1 MRIGRQRTRKS
12 LVARDCIGLCGIAK
26 RNRRPRKHR
35 RRLSPCR
42 RSKWRWVT
50 SHCGHQW
57 NGVRM
62 WASLRITILSAE
74 RLLALWM
81 ERAWRRPVS
90 SGERKPFFALYR
102 KVRQQG
108 AGFDAA
114 LRSAFHSVLMSAPFR
129 YLSPATES
137 QHAIASR
144 LSFMLT
150 GAPPDATLRR
160 LARSANSAM
169 PRCSMHRLTGCWLIR
184 AATRL
189 CGRLSGNGW

>member
-1 MRIGRQRTRKS
+1 M
-12 LVARDCIGLCGIAK
+12 ARDCIGLVIAK
-26 RNRRPRKHR
+26 ETIAEETPA
-35 RRLSPCR
+35 PF
-42 RSKWRWVT
+42 VT
-50 SHCGHQW
+50 LQAIEVEMGYLAVPPVEWGSDVGELAD
-57 NGVRM
+57 ND
-62 WASLRITILSAE
+62 SSAE

-150 GAPPDATLRR
+150 GAPPDAILRR
-160 LARSANSAM
+160 LGQEPNSAM

-184 AATRL
+184 ADAFVRPFVRQWLVMGSRL
-189 CGRLSGNGW
+189 R